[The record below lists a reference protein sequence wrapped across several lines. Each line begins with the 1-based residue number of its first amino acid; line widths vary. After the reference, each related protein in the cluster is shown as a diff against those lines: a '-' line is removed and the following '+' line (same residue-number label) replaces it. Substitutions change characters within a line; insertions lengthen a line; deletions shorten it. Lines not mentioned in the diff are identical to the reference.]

1 MTGSSQKVCIPL
13 KHSRVT
19 PVNTRPAFGIFYC
32 LCMGN
37 LTGTRGNH
45 FYKDDVI
52 AKESAGALG
61 PRRKTDFS
69 EGGMVTAGRLGDQV
83 LY

>member
-1 MTGSSQKVCIPL
+1 
-13 KHSRVT
+13 
-19 PVNTRPAFGIFYC
+19 
-32 LCMGN
+32 MGN

-69 EGGMVTAGRLGDQV
+69 EVGMVTAGRLGDQV